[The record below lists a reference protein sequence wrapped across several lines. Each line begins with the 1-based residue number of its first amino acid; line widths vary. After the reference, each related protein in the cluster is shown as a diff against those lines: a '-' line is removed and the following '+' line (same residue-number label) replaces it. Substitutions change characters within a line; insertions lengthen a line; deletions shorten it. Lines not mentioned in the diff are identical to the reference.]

1 MNIFKPSDLQIST
14 ETAHQHKKYQKRYSK
29 NDYRGT
35 IPNRVDIDE
44 HFDVVNT
51 HARISPK
58 LHKLA
63 YQRTL
68 KNNISLNALVGK
80 SLEKYIRN

>member
-1 MNIFKPSDLQIST
+1 MI
-14 ETAHQHKKYQKRYSK
+14 
-29 NDYRGT
+29 YRSVVT
-35 IPNRVDIDE
+35 PNRVVIDE
-44 HFDVVNT
+44 PSDGVNT

-58 LHKLA
+58 LHKLV
-63 YQRTL
+63 YQRAL